1 METKS
6 DKIQQFRTA
15 SGLTPIQE
23 QAAILMASGERIT
36 AIAERLQVN
45 RCTIYEWMNVLT
57 FQCFYNKQCKIIKE
71 KLWAGL
77 LGLQKET
84 IEAMKG
90 SLQSDNP
97 AIKLKAAIWMAERL
111 IDGYVGETDPI
122 EIIKDR
128 CRHGWGNNDEEFKK
142 LLEEYHLPE
151 QGMYEIKYNDLPR
164 EMPLTP
170 TEKAL
175 LGIE

>member
-6 DKIQQFRTA
+6 DKNQQYRTA

-36 AIAERLQVN
+36 AIAERLHLN
-45 RCTIYEWMNVLT
+45 RSTIYEWLDVLT
-57 FQCFYNKQCKIIKE
+57 FQCFYNKQCEIVKE
-71 KLWAGL
+71 KLKAGL
-77 LGLQKET
+77 FGLQKEA
-84 IEAMKG
+84 IEAIKG

-97 AIKLKAAIWMAERL
+97 AIKLKAAIWLVERL
-111 IDGYVGETDPI
+111 SNAFVGETDPI
-122 EIIKDR
+122 PIIR
-128 CRHGWGNNDEEFKK
+128 ERSGEGNWRGIDEEKFGR
-142 LLEEYHLPE
+142 LLEEYHLE
-151 QGMYEIKYNDLPR
+151 DRDYNDLPKER
-164 EMPLTP
+164 PLTP